1 MSIKYVLHHSQNG
14 LEKDYEVEDFTDAIV
29 CEGYVFFRDRIEHPI
44 NTAPG
49 QCWGEYVDVCAGS
62 FVDGQ
67 FCQRDTT
74 LCIDDVGQSHVVT
87 EIVSLQPLK
96 IKTSLHIGVG
106 YPDDPE
112 DEGQDMVSH
121 HIAKLKLVQSEDYL
135 AVSDFCG
142 AEHSLLIP
150 AEFNGIPLR
159 YVDLRSANLSKVET
173 LIISEGVSLL
183 AMDFKTADVLSRLQ
197 IPDSIHLLCPLD
209 YISSTPWFRAQR
221 PEPIYISDCYCGTP
235 GGGSGGV
242 RSLCI
247 PEGITSVAAA
257 ADFHSY
263 WHSIKTPE
271 SLRSIGYLAF
281 ATCHCLEELNLG
293 DGIFRMGREAFRICP
308 RIKSLHLPDS
318 LRFLGPR
325 SFEYTD
331 YLQSVSVPSDE
342 LADAFCVHSITIRSS
357 DGERR
362 ISKCPPFVV
371 SLGDR
376 INSFPPRSPFTA
388 AGRAYKST
396 AELAVHPLEQFG
408 FEYLDIHGRKVWRIA
423 ARDDCRYGTDGD
435 KLLVERWFFK
445 ADDGVVT
452 QVEKTVDGT
461 VLVRENIALI
471 DVDYAVRNH
480 AAHEVFGL

>member
-1 MSIKYVLHHSQNG
+1 MSIKYVLHYSQNG

-49 QCWGEYVDVCAGS
+49 QCWGEYVDVSAGS

-67 FCQRDTT
+67 LCQRDTT

-96 IKTSLHIGVG
+96 IQTSLHIGVG
-106 YPDDPE
+106 YPACWEDDAK
-112 DEGQDMVSH
+112 DKVSH
-121 HIAKLKLVQSEDYL
+121 HIAKLNLVQAEDYL
-135 AVSDFCG
+135 AVGDFCG
-142 AEHSLLIP
+142 AEHTLLIP
-150 AEFNGIPLR
+150 AEFKGSPLR
-159 YVDLRSANLSKVET
+159 YVDLRSSDLSNVET
-173 LIISEGVSLL
+173 LIISEGVKEL
-183 AMDFKTADVLSRLQ
+183 AMDFKTADKLRRLQ

-209 YISSTPWFRAQR
+209 EISCTPWFRAQR

-281 ATCHCLEELNLG
+281 ATCHCLEDLNLA
-293 DGIFRMGREAFRICP
+293 DGIFRIGREAFHTTP
-308 RIKSLHLPDS
+308 RLKSLYLPDS
-318 LRFLGPR
+318 LRFLGPDC
-325 SFEYTD
+325 FHYPD
-331 YLQSVSVPSDE
+331 YLQSVSVPSEE
-342 LADAFCVHSITIRSS
+342 LADLFCVHSITIRGK
-357 DGERR
+357 DGDRH

-371 SLGDR
+371 TLSDR

-388 AGRAYKST
+388 AGKEYKST
-396 AELAVHPLEQFG
+396 DELAHHPLEDFG
-408 FEYLDIHGRKVWRIA
+408 FEYLDVYGRKLWRIA

-445 ADDGVVT
+445 TDSGIT

-461 VLVRENIALI
+461 VLVRDDINIL
-471 DVDYAVRNH
+471 DVDYAVRSH
-480 AAHEVFGL
+480 AAREVFGL